1 MPKPEVWFAI
11 PSANPAK
18 CREALPKWRERGYKV
33 AVLQNRTREEIPADL
48 VVWSDHYPGW
58 AESVNILGREIVPK
72 SAPIIVTG
80 GDDMLPDPNHTAD
93 ELAEQ
98 FLNHFAGSPEGTF
111 GVMQPHGD
119 VYLGSLLF
127 CGSPF
132 LGRAFFEK
140 MYGGRGSM
148 CGDYRHNWAD
158 NELYWVSKGLGALW
172 ERPDLSHYHA
182 HFSRTGEAK
191 PEYWVK
197 AVQTY
202 ELQDCLLFV
211 KRKAAGFPGHQ
222 PVGVDRVLDTSILRH
237 GQSCPGEWHLTHPEG
252 AGANPHADWVD
263 TMSKAI
269 DRCASAG
276 LNPIALYGAGTHT
289 KQVAAALMEP
299 KARIACLIDDRAD
312 AQGRRLWGYPV
323 VSREQAMALGV
334 KAVILSANAHEQRL
348 WAATRDFRAAGI
360 PVFPLYATPEQL
372 ESAGQGSSPTV
383 PGIVERTPAGASLSA
398 A

>member
-1 MPKPEVWFAI
+1 MAKPEVWFAI
-11 PSANPAK
+11 PSANPVK
-18 CREALPKWRERGYKV
+18 CRETLPKWRERGYKV
-33 AVLQNRTREEIPADL
+33 AVLQNRTRETIPADL
-48 VVWSDHYPGW
+48 VVWSDSYPGW

-72 SAPIIVTG
+72 GAPIIVSG

-98 FLNHFAGSPEGTF
+98 FLNHFGDSPEGSF

-132 LGRAFFEK
+132 LGRAFFER

-148 CGDYRHNWAD
+148 WGGYRHNWAD

-191 PEYWVK
+191 PEYWAK
-197 AVQTY
+197 AVQAY
-202 ELQDCLLFV
+202 ELQDCLLYV
-211 KRKAAGFPGHQ
+211 KRKAAGFPGHE
-222 PVGVDRVLDTSILRH
+222 PVGIDRTLDTSILRH
-237 GQSCPGEWHLTHPEG
+237 GQSCPAEWHLTHPEG
-252 AGANPHADWVD
+252 VDGANPHADWVD
-263 TMSKAI
+263 TMKKAI
-269 DRCASAG
+269 DRCAAEG

-289 KQVAAALMEP
+289 KQVSAALMETT
-299 KARIACLIDDRAD
+299 ARIACLIDDRAD
-312 AQGRRLWGYPV
+312 AQGKRLWGYPI
-323 VSREQAMALGV
+323 VSREQAVTLGV

-348 WAATRDFRAAGI
+348 WAATGDLRERGI
-360 PVFPLYATPEQL
+360 KVVPLYATPEQL
-372 ESAGQGSSPTV
+372 EAAAGVT
-383 PGIVERTPAGASLSA
+383 GAVLSA